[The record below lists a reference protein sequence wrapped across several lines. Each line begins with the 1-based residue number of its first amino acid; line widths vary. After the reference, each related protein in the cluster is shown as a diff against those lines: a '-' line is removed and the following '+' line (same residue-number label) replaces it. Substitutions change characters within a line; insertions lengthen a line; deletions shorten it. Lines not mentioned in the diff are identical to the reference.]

1 MLIKLLLIR
10 KLLLCVNTYE
20 AFVIK
25 PFKILSP
32 VLISI
37 SHENTIVTSLTATKC
52 HLAKFC
58 KVDAWSQALL
68 FTGEVFLVQFVS
80 FNP

>member
-1 MLIKLLLIR
+1 MR
-10 KLLLCVNTYE
+10 KLLICANAYE

-37 SHENTIVTSLTATKC
+37 SHENTIVTSLTAKKC

-58 KVDAWSQALL
+58 KVDTWSQAPL
-68 FTGEVFLVQFVS
+68 FTGEVFIVQFVI